1 MMRMDANGSEWKRHS
16 NNLHT
21 FSSESSG
28 LFNNEIFFGAFWL
41 CNENLIK
48 AALSASW
55 QREREREEEAGREAN
70 RQAWLPAKAVQTN
83 TEMDTNTDTYTDTAG
98 EPDRANTRT
107 YVHKY
112 ADCSEFQLKFQLL
125 KLHADFVP
133 LTSHFL
139 PLSLYSI
146 SMLVP
151 PTTAIKILNRIH

>member
-1 MMRMDANGSEWKRHS
+1 MDANGSEWKRHS

-55 QREREREEEAGREAN
+55 QRGRDRQAGRDAN
-70 RQAWLPAKAVQTN
+70 RGRLGCQQRQCKQTQKWIQIQIQLRD
-83 TEMDTNTDTYTDTAG
+83 EIERY
-98 EPDRANTRT
+98 T

-133 LTSHFL
+133 LTSHIL
-139 PLSLYSI
+139 PLSLSI